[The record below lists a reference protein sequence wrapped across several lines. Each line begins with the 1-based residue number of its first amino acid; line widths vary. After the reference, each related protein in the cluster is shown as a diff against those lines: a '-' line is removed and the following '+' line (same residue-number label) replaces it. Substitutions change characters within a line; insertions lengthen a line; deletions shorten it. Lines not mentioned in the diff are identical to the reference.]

1 MPVASLVLLVLLTL
15 LAACGRDTTVRADRV
30 TSSGEG
36 YQATVLVD
44 ERALSAVSATFTP
57 YLTRL
62 PGVVTA
68 GAGSAA
74 DIATTVKHGQRMDVV
89 ILPAGPALD
98 RVRGEL
104 ILPPSPIGSL
114 DGTEYWAGAVTARG
128 LPFVTFLTT
137 GRGAKVLQAQ
147 GLAMPTVPSPMLQ

>member
-1 MPVASLVLLVLLTL
+1 
-15 LAACGRDTTVRADRV
+15 
-30 TSSGEG
+30 
-36 YQATVLVD
+36 VLVD
-44 ERALSAVSATFTP
+44 ERALSAVSATFMP

-62 PGVVTA
+62 PGIVTA

-74 DIATTVKHGQRMDVV
+74 DIATTVKHGHRMDVV
-89 ILPAGPALD
+89 ILPTGPALD

-114 DGTEYWAGAVTARG
+114 DGTEYWAAPVTAGG

-137 GRGAKVLQAQ
+137 GRGAKVLQAH
-147 GLAMPTVPSPMLQ
+147 GWAMPTVPSPMLH